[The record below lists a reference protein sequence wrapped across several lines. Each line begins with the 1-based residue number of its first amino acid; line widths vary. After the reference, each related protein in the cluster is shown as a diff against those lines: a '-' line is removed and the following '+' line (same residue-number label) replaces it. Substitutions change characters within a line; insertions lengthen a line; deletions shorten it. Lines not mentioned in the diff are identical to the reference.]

1 MFLLFILFLFLGW
14 ISFEKLRFY
23 VFFTLWGDLIFSS
36 FRRYRII
43 FWARRSIF
51 VCPDGRTIFSYAR
64 HSCSTVE
71 ELMKIVK
78 VYESARNRRAKSEWI
93 AECFHGDGRNEEHT
107 KFVAMFCVSILLSFY
122 KLIFLIGQYVTF
134 DIDGWLCRQ
143 LNTKWGLRGYFFQK
157 IIIE

>member
-14 ISFEKLRFY
+14 ISFEKLRSY
-23 VFFTLWGDLIFSS
+23 VFLRYGGIWFSHL
-36 FRRYRII
+36 FDAIVLF

-51 VCPDGRTIFSYAR
+51 VCPDGRTIFGYAR

-93 AECFHGDGRNEEHT
+93 AECFHGHGRNEEHT

-143 LNTKWGLRGYFFQK
+143 LNTKWGLRGHFLQK